1 MENTHYIG
9 RQGKESP
16 VLITLYVCLAFVI
29 LSLSFEEIQLPTNH
43 AGFVRG
49 RDAVS

>member
-16 VLITLYVCLAFVI
+16 ALITLYVCLAFVI